1 MKKLLVIIIL
11 SLLFSNNLLAQE
23 IKGFFGINFGENAD
37 KYKIGDCDPC
47 VSEKTPF
54 NIYDVNPELKHD
66 LFTKYYVISTAK
78 SNLIT
83 AIHGESEYKYY
94 TMIVSPSDP
103 THKNA
108 CFSNA
113 KNLLYVLHQKYIKEN
128 SDTYKISLLEE
139 FDTIFLT
146 PKNGKIDGIG
156 ITSECK
162 KKKNDEPGM
171 EFYKVQVSTSRSDLT
186 KLEKKEYNEFLS
198 GNTST
203 SGF

>member
-37 KYKIGDCDPC
+37 KYKIGDCKPC
-47 VSEKTPF
+47 VSEKIPF
-54 NIYDVNPELKHD
+54 NIYYVNPELKHD
-66 LFTKYYVISTAK
+66 LFTKYYVFSTPK
-78 SNLIT
+78 SNFIT
-83 AIHGESEYKYY
+83 AIYAESEYKYY
-94 TMIVSPSDP
+94 TMIVSTSDP

-113 KNLLYVLHQKYIKEN
+113 KNLLNVLYQKYTKEN
-128 SDTYKISLLEE
+128 SDTYKISLVEKY
-139 FDTIFLT
+139 DSIFLT
-146 PKNGKIDGIG
+146 PKNGDAGIG
-156 ITSECK
+156 ISSECR

>member
-37 KYKIGDCDPC
+37 KYKIGDCKPC

-54 NIYDVNPELKHD
+54 NIYDVDPELKHD
-66 LFTKYYVISTAK
+66 LFTIYYIFSTPK

-83 AIHGESEYKYY
+83 AIYAESEYKYY
-94 TMIVSPSDP
+94 TMIVSTSDP

-113 KNLLYVLHQKYIKEN
+113 KNLLNVLYQKYIKEN
-128 SDTYKISLLEE
+128 SDTYKISLMEKY
-139 FDTIFLT
+139 DAIFLT
-146 PKNGKIDGIG
+146 PKNGDAAIT
-156 ITSECK
+156 ITSECR

>member
-1 MKKLLVIIIL
+1 MKKIIRIVILTLLL
-11 SLLFSNNLLAQE
+11 SNNLLAKE

-37 KYKIGDCDPC
+37 KYKVGDCNPC

-54 NIYDVNPELKHD
+54 NIYYVNPEIKHD
-66 LFTKYYVISTAK
+66 LFTIYYVFSTPK

-83 AIHGESEYKYY
+83 AIYAESEYKYY
-94 TMIVSPSDP
+94 TMIVTTSDP

-113 KNLLYVLHQKYIKEN
+113 KNLLNVLYQKYTKEN
-128 SDTYKISLLEE
+128 SDTYKISLVEKY
-139 FDTIFLT
+139 DSIFLT
-146 PKNGKIDGIG
+146 PKNGDAGIG
-156 ITSECK
+156 ISSECR

-171 EFYKVQVSTSRSDLT
+171 EFYKVQVSTSRSDLI